1 MVSIITERNDIGRTA
16 ANLQETQLNTGNV
29 NSGSFGKLFERAVD
43 GHIYAQP
50 LYLPGVNI
58 PGPAPRDVVYVAT
71 MHNSVYAFD
80 AHDPAIGAPY
90 WRRPLESSCTLP
102 DGNIGFNCG
111 VYHDIA
117 VEIGIVSTP
126 VIDVA
131 AGSMFVVTFTRNGQ
145 PGSFNATYQHWLHKL
160 DITTGAE
167 RAGSPVQ
174 IHASVPK
181 AQGNVVFDSKCQNQ
195 RSSLLLMG
203 GVLYIGFASYCDSG
217 PYHGWIIGYN
227 AATLQP
233 ADAFCV
239 TPNGAEGG
247 VWQAG
252 TGLAADDGGNVY
264 FLTGNGSFDQNQS
277 NFGDCLIKLSPQ
289 LGLLDWFSPFNNQ
302 TLSNQDA
309 DLGSSGVVL
318 LPNTDLLVGGGK
330 EGRLYLIDRTNLGH
344 FNPAG
349 DTQIPQSFQATGVRN
364 AAGNAPPAATHHIHG
379 SPAYW
384 NAADGARVYVWGEN
398 DWLRAYRFDGTRFPT
413 VPGAAEI
420 DFKTTLPETAVGGPA
435 LASDGGR
442 LGLAWT
448 GGDPA
453 QHVNFETSADGSN
466 FAGKVI
472 LNETSVD
479 GPALAFGNGT
489 WFIGWTGTD
498 PQRHVNVISSADG
511 AQWINKVT
519 LNETSPF
526 GPALA
531 FGNGLLFLSWTDVHS
546 SLNVMSSADGVH
558 WSNKVTLTDTSASG
572 PGLSFIN
579 GRLYLLWQGPDAN
592 RSLNVMESANGT
604 TFTNKVTLADSSNFH
619 PSLIDIGQFCL
630 AWTGRDAAQSLNTLT
645 GATTHGLGNKRT
657 FGDTARGAPS
667 LAKLGPT
674 TFLGW
679 TGGDLAG
686 HVNVTHVLGQPLPV
700 TSPMLATRGMP
711 GGMLSVSADA
721 NAAGSGIVWA
731 SLPLQ
736 GDANQGVVPGILRAF
751 DAENV
756 GRELWNSHQNAARD
770 DVGNFAKFCPPT
782 VADGKVYL
790 GTFSGKLNVYG
801 HL

>member
-1 MVSIITERNDIGRTA
+1 MA
-16 ANLQETQLNTGNV
+16 A
-29 NSGSFGKLFERAVD
+29 D
-43 GHIYAQP
+43 
-50 LYLPGVNI
+50 
-58 PGPAPRDVVYVAT
+58 
-71 MHNSVYAFD
+71 
-80 AHDPAIGAPY
+80 
-90 WRRPLESSCTLP
+90 
-102 DGNIGFNCG
+102 
-111 VYHDIA
+111 
-117 VEIGIVSTP
+117 
-126 VIDVA
+126 
-131 AGSMFVVTFTRNGQ
+131 
-145 PGSFNATYQHWLHKL
+145 
-160 DITTGAE
+160 
-167 RAGSPVQ
+167 
-174 IHASVPK
+174 
-181 AQGNVVFDSKCQNQ
+181 
-195 RSSLLLMG
+195 
-203 GVLYIGFASYCDSG
+203 
-217 PYHGWIIGYN
+217 
-227 AATLQP
+227 
-233 ADAFCV
+233 
-239 TPNGAEGG
+239 EGG
-247 VWQAG
+247 N
-252 TGLAADDGGNVY
+252 LY

-302 TLSNQDA
+302 TLSSQDA
-309 DLGSSGVVL
+309 DLGSSGAAL

-330 EGRLYLIDRTNLGH
+330 EGRLYLIDRNNLGH

-349 DTQIPQSFQATGVRN
+349 DTQIPQSFQATGVPD
-364 AAGNAPPAATHHIHG
+364 AAGDAPPAATHHIHG

-398 DWLRAYRFDGTRFPT
+398 DWLRAYRFDGARFPT

-435 LASDGGR
+435 LASDGVR
-442 LGLAWT
+442 LGLTWT
-448 GGDPA
+448 GSDPGH
-453 QHVNFETSADGSN
+453 HVNFETSADGSS
-466 FAGKVI
+466 FSGKVV
-472 LNETSVD
+472 LNEMSV
-479 GPALAFGNGT
+479 GEPTLTFGNGT

-498 PQRHVNVISSADG
+498 PQRHVNVISSVNG

-531 FGNGLLFLSWTDVHS
+531 FGNGLLFLSWTGTDTHN

-579 GRLYLLWQGPDAN
+579 GRLYLLWQGSDAN
-592 RSLNVMESANGT
+592 RSLNIMESANGS
-604 TFTNKVTLADSSNFH
+604 TFTNKVILAESSNFH
-619 PSLIDIGQFCL
+619 PSLIDISQFCL

-645 GATTHGLGNKRT
+645 GAATHGLGNKRT

-667 LAKLGPT
+667 LAKLGST

-679 TGGDLAG
+679 TGTDLPG
-686 HVNVTHVLGQPLPV
+686 HVNVTHVLGEPLPV
-700 TSPMLATRGMP
+700 TSPMLAPRGMP
-711 GGMLSVSADA
+711 GGILSISAHG

-736 GDANQGVVPGILRAF
+736 GDANQNVVPGILRAF
-751 DAENV
+751 DAQNV
-756 GRELWNSHQNAARD
+756 ARELWNSHQNAARD

>member
-1 MVSIITERNDIGRTA
+1 MVSIITERNDIGRVS
-16 ANLQETQLNTGNV
+16 ANLQETQLDTSNV
-29 NSGSFGKLFERAVD
+29 NVGSFGKVFERAFD

-58 PGPAPRDVVYVAT
+58 LGGGPRDVVYVAT

-80 AHDPAIGAPY
+80 AHDPAVRNPY
-90 WRRPLESSCTLP
+90 WHRSLEPSCALP
-102 DGNIGFNCG
+102 DGNIGFACG

-126 VIDVA
+126 VIDLT
-131 AGSMFVVTFTRNGQ
+131 AGSMFVVTFTRIGS
-145 PGSFNATYQHWLHKL
+145 PGSLNANYQHWLHKL
-160 DITTGAE
+160 DITTGADL
-167 RAGSPVQ
+167 AGSPVQ
-174 IHASVPK
+174 IHASFLNSNGAV
-181 AQGNVVFDSKCQNQ
+181 QFDSKCHNQ
-195 RSSLLLMG
+195 RSSLLLTG
-203 GVLYIGFASYCDSG
+203 GILYIGFASYCDSG
-217 PYHGWIIGYN
+217 PYHGWIVGYS
-227 AATLQP
+227 AATLQS
-233 ADAFCV
+233 AGAFCV

-252 TGLAADDGGNVY
+252 TGLAADEGGNLY
-264 FLTGNGSFDQNQS
+264 FLTGNGSFDQNNS

-302 TLSNQDA
+302 ALSRQDA
-309 DLGSSGVVL
+309 DLGSGGVVL
-318 LPNTDLLVGGGK
+318 LPNTNLLVGGGK
-330 EGRLYLIDRTNLGH
+330 EGRLYLIDRENLGH
-344 FNPAG
+344 FNPVG

-364 AAGNAPPAATHHIHG
+364 MVDNAPPAATHHIHG

-384 NAADGARVYVWGEN
+384 DAADGARVYVWGEN
-398 DWLRAYRFDGTRFPT
+398 DWLRAYRFDGARFPI

-420 DFKTTLPETAVGGPA
+420 NFKTTLPETAVGGPA
-435 LASDGGR
+435 LASDGVR

-448 GGDPA
+448 GGDTG

-466 FAGKVI
+466 FSGKIV
-472 LNETSVD
+472 LNEMSVD
-479 GPALAFGNGT
+479 GPALTFGNGT

-498 PQRHVNVISSADG
+498 PQRHVNVISSVNG
-511 AQWINKVT
+511 AQWINKVI

-531 FGNGLLFLSWTDVHS
+531 FGNGLLFLSWTDIHN

-558 WSNKVTLTDTSASG
+558 WSSKVTLTDMSASG
-572 PGLSFIN
+572 PGLSFVN
-579 GRLYLLWQGPDAN
+579 GRLYLLWQGGDPN
-592 RSLNVMESANGT
+592 RSLNIMESANGT
-604 TFTNKVTLADSSNFH
+604 TFINKVVLSNSSNFH

-630 AWTGRDAAQSLNTLT
+630 AWTGRDAAQSLNTLA
-645 GATTHGLGNKRT
+645 GVTTHGLSNKRT

-667 LAKLGPT
+667 LAKLGST

-679 TGGDLAG
+679 TGNDPAG
-686 HVNVTHVLGQPLPV
+686 HVNVTHILGQPLPT
-700 TSPMLATRGMP
+700 TSPMLAPMGMP
-711 GGMLSVSADA
+711 GGMLSISA
-721 NAAGSGIVWA
+721 NGSEAGSGIVWA

-736 GDANQGVVPGILRAF
+736 GDANQHVVPGILRAF

-756 GRELWNSHQNAARD
+756 ARELWNSHQNAGRD
-770 DVGNFAKFCPPT
+770 EVGNFAKFCPPT